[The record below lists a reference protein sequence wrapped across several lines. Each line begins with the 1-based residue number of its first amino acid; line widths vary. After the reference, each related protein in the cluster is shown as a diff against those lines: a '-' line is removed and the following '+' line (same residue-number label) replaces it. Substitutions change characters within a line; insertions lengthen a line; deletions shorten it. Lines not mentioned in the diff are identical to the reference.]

1 MRFHVKIKFFLTLGD
16 DFSTSSRRGS
26 DDTTTVISSEPSM
39 NQPHH
44 GQRPHHHHRGVGGPF
59 RLFKR
64 KESRYILHSV
74 EI

>member
-1 MRFHVKIKFFLTLGD
+1 MISRKNEFCLTLGD

-26 DDTTTVISSEPSM
+26 DDTTTVVSSEPSM

-44 GQRPHHHHRGVGGPF
+44 GQRPPLHHRGVGGPF

-64 KESRYILHSV
+64 KESRYF
-74 EI
+74 